1 MLSNGLNLLR
11 VSVIV
16 PTYNAERTIEKCL
29 NAISHQTYP
38 RNDYEIIVV
47 DDGSLDNSKNIID
60 KFSDIHYV
68 WQSNKGPSAARNA
81 GAQQA
86 RGEIIVYTD
95 SDCIAQPDWLEKML
109 KPFDDPNV
117 IGAKGVYLTQQKELL
132 ARFAQKEFE
141 ERYRVL
147 AQHKYIDFVDSYS
160 AAFRKKEFLNV
171 GGFDTQF
178 SVANNE
184 DVELSYKL
192 AGKGYKMVFVP
203 DAVVYHTHSSNFFSY
218 LRVKF
223 SRAYWRMLVY
233 KRFPNKVM
241 RDTYTPLTLKI
252 EFFLTLFMF
261 ISFLGMVAK
270 SIAISYPHTHLAQVI
285 LDMYFGT
292 ATVIFLGS
300 LFLCTFPL
308 SLRIM
313 KEDLAVG
320 TVAPFILIGRS
331 IVFVLGT
338 ISGIL
343 AFFTQSMRDAAYPV
357 MKRILDVILSLV
369 ALLIL
374 SPLFVILGVI
384 IRFDSPGAVIFRHTR
399 IGKDGRPFI
408 FYKFRT
414 MVKDAEYKK
423 EELRKLSSLQGPVFK
438 IKEDPRITKAGKFLR
453 RFSLDELPQ
462 LINVLN
468 GTMSLVGPRPLP
480 AIDIQH
486 PELLN
491 PKNLDIDKTR
501 LEAWLALRQTV
512 PPGITGLWQI
522 RGRSNLPL
530 EAWFNYDLEYLKR
543 RSLWMDLK
551 IILRTI
557 PVIIIGRGAQ

>member
-1 MLSNGLNLLR
+1 MLR
-11 VSVIV
+11 ISVII
-16 PTYNAERTIEKCL
+16 PAYNAEDTIEKCL
-29 NAISHQTYP
+29 NAISHQTFP
-38 RNDYEIIVV
+38 RKDYEIVVV
-47 DDGSLDNSKNIID
+47 DDGSLDNTKDIIG
-60 KFSDIHYV
+60 KFPDIFYI

-81 GAQQA
+81 GAQKA

-95 SDCIAQPDWLEKML
+95 SDCIAKPDWLEKMI
-109 KPFDDPNV
+109 KPFDDPEV
-117 IGAKGVYLTQQKELL
+117 IGAKGTYLTQQKELL

-160 AAFRKKEFLNV
+160 AAFRKKEFLDV

-192 AGKGYKMVFVP
+192 AAKGYKMVFVP
-203 DAVVYHTHSSNFFSY
+203 DAVVYHTHSSDLFAY

-233 KRFPNKVM
+233 KRFPNKAM

-252 EFFLTLFMF
+252 EFFLTLFIF
-261 ISFLGMVAK
+261 VSFLGMVGK
-270 SIAISYPHTHLAQVI
+270 SIAISYPHKHWAQVI

-292 ATVIFLGS
+292 ATLIFLGL
-300 LFLCTFPL
+300 LFLCTLPL

-313 KEDLAVG
+313 KEDFPVG
-320 TVAPFILIGRS
+320 VVAPFILIGRS

-338 ISGIL
+338 IAGII
-343 AFFTQSMRDAAYPV
+343 AFFTQSLRDSAYPLA
-357 MKRILDVILSLV
+357 KRILDVTISFIT
-369 ALLIL
+369 LLIL
-374 SPLFVILGVI
+374 CPFFVILAMI
-384 IRFDSPGAVIFRHTR
+384 IRLDSPGPIIFRHTR

-423 EELRKLSSLQGPVFK
+423 EELRKMSSLKGPIFK

-462 LINVLN
+462 LFNVLN

-480 AIDIQH
+480 VIDIEH

-491 PKNLDIDKTR
+491 PKSSDIDRSR
-501 LEAWLALRQTV
+501 LETWLIARQTV

-551 IILRTI
+551 IMLRTI
-557 PVIIIGRGAQ
+557 PVIVIGKGAQ